1 MSSEE
6 LSPEGILEGI
16 RNMTIRG
23 AAEIGR
29 RASLAIRLFA
39 EREII
44 PDEKKYLAKLQQF
57 AQKAMTV
64 RPTAVTLWS
73 GVARTLKGVNKA
85 TSSEQMLEIIRKNSD
100 QFIQASLLAV
110 STIAEMGARRVPNGA
125 VVLTHCNSTAAV
137 ATIIK
142 AHEQGKIKMV
152 YATESRPKLQGWIT
166 VHQLAEKGI
175 PVTMIVD
182 SAVRHHMKFV
192 DMVIVG
198 ADTIASNGAVI
209 NKIGTS
215 QIALIAHERR
225 VPFLVCAETYKFSP
239 QTFHGS
245 LVAIEEREAGE
256 VIDQKQ
262 FPGVLVSN
270 PVFDATPAEY
280 VDAIVTEVGV
290 IPATAAYEVVIHDFG
305 IEALKTEDAQGVVL
319 DALQK

>member
-1 MSSEE
+1 M
-6 LSPEGILEGI
+6 SPEEILEGI
-16 RNMTIRG
+16 KDMSIRG

-29 RASLAIRLFA
+29 RVSLAIRLYA
-39 EREII
+39 EREIE
-44 PDEKKYLAKLQQF
+44 PDTKRYLSKLHSF
-57 AQKAMTV
+57 SQKALGA

-85 TSSEQMLEIIRKNSD
+85 PGSEEMLKLIQRNSS
-100 QFIQASLLAV
+100 QFIEASLRAV
-110 STIAEMGARRVPNGA
+110 STIAEMGARRVPKNS
-125 VVLTHCNSTAAV
+125 VILTNCNSTAAV

-142 AHEQGKIKMV
+142 AHEQGKVKMV

-166 VHQLAEKGI
+166 VNQLAEKGV

-182 SAVRHHMKFV
+182 SAVRHHMKFI

-245 LVAIEEREAGE
+245 LVAIEERDPGE
-256 VIDQKQ
+256 VIDKKQ
-262 FPGVLVSN
+262 FPGVGVSN

-290 IPATAAYEVVIHDFG
+290 IPATAAYEVIVHDFG
-305 IEALKTEDAQGVVL
+305 IEALRTDDSKGAMFDAIQ
-319 DALQK
+319 